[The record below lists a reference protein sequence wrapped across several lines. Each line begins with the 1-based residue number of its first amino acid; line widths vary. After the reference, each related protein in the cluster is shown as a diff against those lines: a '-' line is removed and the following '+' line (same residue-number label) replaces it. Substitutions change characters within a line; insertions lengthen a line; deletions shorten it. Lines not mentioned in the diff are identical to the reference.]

1 MIQSQHSRRLTKV
14 TTIVKTIHSQAEV
27 SRGEHLV
34 KVELASIDNQQHRKT
49 KTAKEIQSLRS
60 QLSKL
65 P

>member
-1 MIQSQHSRRLTKV
+1 M

-60 QLSKL
+60 QLYKL

>member
-1 MIQSQHSRRLTKV
+1 MIQSQHFRRLTKV
-14 TTIVKTIHSQAEV
+14 TTIVKTIHSQAEA

-34 KVELASIDNQQHRKT
+34 LASIDNQQHRKT